1 MKEIAERIKNT
12 RLNKGMTQQQLADKL
27 GFKSRSAVCQIEND
41 KYEISLE
48 TAKKIASALEV
59 DADYLIFGDTDS
71 AKEEITD
78 LFDRLT
84 EDQQQSVL
92 RFLRSMLGDRK
103 EDD

>member
-1 MKEIAERIKNT
+1 MKEIADRIKKA
-12 RLNKGMTQQQLADKL
+12 RLSKGMSQQELAYAL
-27 GFKSRSAVCQIEND
+27 GLKDRSSIAKIEHD
-41 KYEISLE
+41 TYEISLDRIKE
-48 TAKKIASALEV
+48 IASALNV